1 MGSSFGKKKKCILIV
16 CIVAA
21 LLMSGYLFY
30 TPELKNADKP
40 FIDLTG
46 SVGQSLGNAKEA
58 YAVSDPSTTVS
69 AGTEVIVAGQSI
81 TVGKFYYET
90 TESFERAVNNG
101 KFKGQKIRLID
112 DYAEVKTFKK
122 TIKILKKA
130 GLSYEIETR

>member
-1 MGSSFGKKKKCILIV
+1 MGSNFGKKKKYILII

-21 LLMSGYLFY
+21 FLMSGYLFY

-58 YAVSDPSTTVS
+58 YAVSTPGTPAS
-69 AGTEVIVAGQSI
+69 AGTEVIVAGESI
-81 TVGKFYYET
+81 TVGNYFYQT

-101 KFKGQKIRLID
+101 KFKGEKIRLID

-122 TIKILKKA
+122 TLKILKKA